1 MSVSMNLSDLKTRL
15 SMSCAVTSLDGKL
28 EASLEGIE
36 AAWLQATGRKL
47 FFSGA
52 TSKTLYLDGPGRDV
66 LILPRPVVEIT
77 GVFEDYEGF
86 AGQKLG
92 AFAADTEL
100 DQGDSWFV
108 DNLEVDEDNPGKLWR
123 LDGFWNGGRGSV
135 KVVGKF
141 GYTSATCPKN
151 VLEAIAAA
159 VSLEVR
165 GSGKGGPLKSESI
178 GKYSYELLT
187 GSDGFG
193 FAGSDKDTLS
203 SIRATVARYKEFA
216 VG

>member
-1 MSVSMNLSDLKTRL
+1 MPVSMTVQDLKTRL

-28 EASLEGIE
+28 EKSLEGIE
-36 AAWLQATGRKL
+36 AAWLRATGRKL

-52 TSKTLYLDGPGRDV
+52 TEKTIYLDGPGRDV
-66 LILPRPVVEIT
+66 LILPRPVVEISA
-77 GVFEDYEGF
+77 VFEDYQGF
-86 AGQKLG
+86 GGQKLG
-92 AFAADTEL
+92 SFAAETEL

-123 LDGFWNGGRGSV
+123 IDSFWNGGRGSV

-141 GYTSATCPKN
+141 GYTAATCPAD

-159 VSLEVR
+159 VSLEVK
-165 GSGKGGPLKSESI
+165 GSAKGGPIKSETI
-178 GKYSYELLT
+178 GSYSYELLT
-187 GSDGFG
+187 GADGFG
-193 FAGSDKDTLS
+193 FAGSDKDALS